1 MGIMERFEQNI
12 ERVVNG
18 AFARAFRSS
27 VQPVELSSGLRREV
41 DSKAVTVARDRVI
54 IPNAFTITLAEDDYE
69 RFHSSEEALVDEL
82 SMELNEHAR
91 QQRYTFAGPIMIRF
105 QNERH
110 LETGVFHIVSSQH
123 RESPAKAPVMHPNQA
138 QPSMQAPHRA
148 TPERVTR
155 PVLPGQHALLLNGR
169 SHPLEDGVTVLGR
182 GSDADVLI
190 DDTGVSRHHAQVRV
204 AGGALTL
211 EDLGSTNGTFVNGR
225 RVQTMTI
232 QAGDEITIGR
242 VTLQVIPPHQGG
254 SRAP

>member
-27 VQPVELSSGLRREV
+27 VQPVELGSGLRREV

-54 IPNAFTITLAEDDYE
+54 IPNAFTITLSEDDYE
-69 RFHSSEEALVDEL
+69 RFHDGESALVDEL
-82 SMELNEHAR
+82 SRELNEHAR
-91 QQRYTFAGPIMIRF
+91 VQRYTFAGPIMIRF
-105 QNERH
+105 QSERH

-123 RESPAKAPVMHPNQA
+123 RQNPTQAPVMHPERA
-138 QPSMQAPHRA
+138 QPAAQAPQRVQ
-148 TPERVTR
+148 PERVAR
-155 PVLPGQHALLLNGR
+155 PVLPGQHALLVNGR
-169 SHPLEDGVTVLGR
+169 SHPLENGVTVLGR

-204 AGGALTL
+204 NSHTLTL

-225 RVQTMTI
+225 RVHTQTI